1 MDTHSSDLDD
11 YIEGPSF
18 LNSRQYPTI
27 SFNSTSVEK
36 IDERTVQVTGN
47 LTLLG
52 VTQPVLFSVQVDKLG
67 DGSMFGFS
75 ARGDIRRTDFGM
87 TSGVPLVSEVVT
99 IQVATEAVRGGV
111 KGGDALQPFS
121 CGALALES
129 EAPAL
134 GYGFL
139 IVAMIGLGWV
149 MTNWRPS
156 IQTAFSLY

>member
-99 IQVATEAVRGGV
+99 IQVATEAVRGG
-111 KGGDALQPFS
+111 
-121 CGALALES
+121 S
-129 EAPAL
+129 E
-134 GYGFL
+134 
-139 IVAMIGLGWV
+139 GW
-149 MTNWRPS
+149 
-156 IQTAFSLY
+156 